1 MAGWYHQ
8 HDKTRTAAHKLRTA
22 FPGKQAAPAGEQPEL
37 VAGLKE
43 ERLRLVASYIDV
55 YPTDLAER
63 ISAKRALDERPSSE
77 IATA

>member
-22 FPGKQAAPAGEQPEL
+22 LPGKQAAPAGEEPRP
-37 VAGLKE
+37 ASGLEE
-43 ERLRLVASYIDV
+43 ERLRLVASYIGV
-55 YPTDLAER
+55 YPTDRAER
-63 ISAKRALDERPSSE
+63 ISAKRAFDERPSSE